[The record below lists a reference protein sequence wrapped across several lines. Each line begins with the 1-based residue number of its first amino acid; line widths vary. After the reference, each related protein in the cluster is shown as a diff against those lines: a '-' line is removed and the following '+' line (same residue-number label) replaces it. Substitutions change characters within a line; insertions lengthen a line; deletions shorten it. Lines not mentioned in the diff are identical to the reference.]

1 MGVGVAVGVRKCH
14 VSLNPVRQHCGEHM
28 AQVTSL
34 GTKLEWFE
42 DTGRAHNESSSV
54 PTPRTTSWRAPFP

>member
-1 MGVGVAVGVRKCH
+1 MGVGVGVRKCH
-14 VSLNPVRQHCGEHM
+14 VSLDSVIQPCGENL

-34 GTKLEWFE
+34 FTKLELLE